1 MMAEKRTWMDPLS
14 LAAAAVALL
23 APYLQQA
30 GGVLADRAGEAIA
43 DASLAKVRALYEQVR
58 AKLRPG
64 SYQGALLDG
73 VQEAPEDVGRQEI
86 LKAELAKVISQD
98 QTFAAELERLVNEAE
113 VAGGVQIAASDAGM
127 MAGGDVHQW
136 AGGDVVGRDKIG
148 GDHVGGNKISY
159 APPPQPE
166 R

>member
-1 MMAEKRTWMDPLS
+1 MDPVA

-30 GGVLADRAGEAIA
+30 GGVLADRAGQAIA
-43 DASLAKVRALYEQVR
+43 DAALPKVKALYERIR
-58 AKLRPG
+58 AKLRSH

-73 VQEAPEDVGRQEI
+73 VQEAPEDPGRQEI
-86 LKAELAKVISQD
+86 LTAELAKIIGQD
-98 QTFAAELERLVNEAE
+98 PQFAAELERLVSEAQA
-113 VAGGVQIAASDAGM
+113 AGGVRITASDAGVVA
-127 MAGGDVHQW
+127 AGNVYQQ

-148 GDHVGGNKISY
+148 GDQVGRDKIGY
-159 APPPQPE
+159 ATPPPSE

>member
-1 MMAEKRTWMDPLS
+1 MEPLS

-43 DASLAKVRALYEQVR
+43 NAALPKVKELYERVR

-73 VQEAPEDVGRQEI
+73 VQEAPGDTGRQEI

-98 QTFAAELERLVNEAE
+98 RQFAAELERLVNEVQA
-113 VAGGVQIAASDAGM
+113 VGGVKITASDAKVV
-127 MAGGDVHQW
+127 AGHDVYQW
-136 AGGDVVGRDKIG
+136 AGGDVVGGDKIG
-148 GDHVGGNKISY
+148 GDRVGGDKISY
-159 APPPQPE
+159 APPPKHE
-166 R
+166 H